1 MNATAHVLGA
11 FDGAAR
17 VGGVGYDSL
26 EEQFSFTYDP
36 AWPATPDSYSIS
48 PHILMAGQPAS
59 SGTVRRFLENLLPE
73 GRALDVVATTHQ
85 VSKNNIYG
93 LVRALGHETAGA
105 LSFLPDGATPQSQ
118 ATSRREVTPAE
129 LKQRIDDR

>member
-1 MNATAHVLGA
+1 MNATAHVLGV
-11 FDGAAR
+11 FDGVAR
-17 VGGVGYDSL
+17 VGGVGYDPL
-26 EEQFSFTYDP
+26 EEQFSFSYDP

-85 VSKNNIYG
+85 VS
-93 LVRALGHETAGA
+93 
-105 LSFLPDGATPQSQ
+105 
-118 ATSRREVTPAE
+118 
-129 LKQRIDDR
+129 